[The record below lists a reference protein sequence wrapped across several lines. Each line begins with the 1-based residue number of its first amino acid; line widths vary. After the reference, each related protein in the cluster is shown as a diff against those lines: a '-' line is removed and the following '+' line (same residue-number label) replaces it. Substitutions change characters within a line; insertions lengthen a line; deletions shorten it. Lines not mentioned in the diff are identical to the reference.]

1 MLQFLKVLL
10 KLCILK
16 SLLHILLK
24 STYLGP
30 KISSSDKY
38 TFSFQ
43 IPSSEIYEPAMV
55 APRRVRNRALT
66 IANQQEARN
75 EMEIATQRAQ
85 ASTKIPT
92 VFR

>member
-1 MLQFLKVLL
+1 M
-10 KLCILK
+10 
-16 SLLHILLK
+16 
-24 STYLGP
+24 
-30 KISSSDKY
+30 ISMGLY

-55 APRRVRNRALT
+55 APRRARNRALT

-85 ASTKIPT
+85 TSTKIPT